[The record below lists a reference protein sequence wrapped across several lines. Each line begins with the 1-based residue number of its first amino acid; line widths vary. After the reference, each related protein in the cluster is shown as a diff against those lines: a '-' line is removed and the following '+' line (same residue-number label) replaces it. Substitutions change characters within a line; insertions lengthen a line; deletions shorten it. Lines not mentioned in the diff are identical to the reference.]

1 MFQHSIENGQK
12 LPHTGRQRDFFDL
25 SRGEQPLVKSFDPR
39 VVTRG
44 PEGAHGQD
52 DAHVRAATPNGAPT
66 PQGPT
71 VAMEGCY
78 THQGRARLPRERP
91 QCGEFQPQRPRTHG
105 PNTWGTLPQ
114 IVVFPPPRAGPQ
126 QCLKVVVQR
135 GQSLIEPG
143 NMGLNVLYEVRVVSP
158 RAGAVPQSAG
168 RAVAGGAR
176 GGRAVPAS
184 GRRAAGGVSDG

>member
-44 PEGAHGQD
+44 HEGAHGQD
-52 DAHVRAATPNGAPT
+52 GAHVRAATPNGAPT

-114 IVVFPPPRAGPQ
+114 IVVFPPHRAGPRS
-126 QCLKVVVQR
+126 VSR
-135 GQSLIEPG
+135 SLSSVASRSLSQAIWAS
-143 NMGLNVLYEVRVVSP
+143 MSFMRYALSP